1 MWRPRR
7 CHIQLAV
14 VLSLSLA
21 GACGTGSPGDSASPP
36 AASCTSAP
44 PPADTS
50 DLPPDLPVDELAD
63 VVELRVRKG
72 FLAAQGVTDLSIVEL
87 YPQLSRALL
96 DSDYEIISGDN
107 EGFEAEIFFRRGRG
121 TTGTYLLREGPCEG
135 QVTLR
140 LLYGSKRYRGA
151 R

>member
-1 MWRPRR
+1 MTIRCLTALLLFLTCCSGGDDRPSAR
-7 CHIQLAV
+7 
-14 VLSLSLA
+14 S
-21 GACGTGSPGDSASPP
+21 SPCPSTSPL
-36 AASCTSAP
+36 
-44 PPADTS
+44 ADTS
-50 DLPPDLPVDELAD
+50 DLPPDLPVDEVSE
-63 VVELRVRKG
+63 VVEMRVRKG
-72 FLAAQGVTDLSIVEL
+72 FLAAQGVTETSIVEL

-96 DSDYEIISGDN
+96 DEGYEIISGDN

-151 R
+151 S